1 MELRHLRYFVGVA
14 EALSFTK
21 TAKKLH
27 IAARTTMW
35 CFALLIKVRKIGVEP
50 DNKRLARCANTA
62 LTQPRKAKQ
71 MNTLNKETTWNP
83 LREMEEAQNR
93 LHRFFVGG
101 FPITPGGGEIHSLA
115 VADWSPEVDISEDD
129 QGYLLKADLP
139 EMKKDDVRVTLED
152 GILSVSG
159 ERKCQ
164 KEDQKKKF
172 HRIERSFGTF
182 RRSFTLPED
191 ADSTKVTAEFR
202 DGVLKVHLPTTAT
215 PKSKAIQVKVA

>member
-1 MELRHLRYFVGVA
+1 M
-14 EALSFTK
+14 
-21 TAKKLH
+21 
-27 IAARTTMW
+27 
-35 CFALLIKVRKIGVEP
+35 
-50 DNKRLARCANTA
+50 
-62 LTQPRKAKQ
+62 
-71 MNTLNKETTWNP
+71 TWNP
-83 LREMEEAQNR
+83 LREMEEAPQNR
-93 LHRFFVGG
+93 FNPFFLSG
-101 FPITPGGGEIHSLA
+101 FPNRIGRGEIPSMT

-129 QGYLLKADLP
+129 HGYVLKADLP
-139 EMKKDDVRVTLED
+139 EMKKDDVRVTVED

-202 DGVLKVHLPTTAT
+202 DGVLKVHLPTTPIAR
-215 PKSKAIQVKVA
+215 SKAIEVKVQ